1 MSHYNP
7 ISPNQT
13 DISILNM
20 LHTMYTNNSNI
31 VDRLLLSNSEIL
43 DIIHRILNNNYDAVV
58 SGRRN
63 NNPPVARFNTSRD
76 TSRDTSTS
84 TSRDTSTSTSTGT
97 NNLSNILFSFPLP
110 NRNTFMLDYVE
121 PINDIEQL
129 LENFLNPVPIRL
141 TQYQFENATTQIL
154 FREVFEPRNNS
165 CPITLEPFQENEA
178 VTMIKYCGHLF
189 KTDEINQWFETNVR
203 CPVCRYDLRNY
214 REPTNTINRLLP
226 TEMRSNNIRGNSN
239 SIRRNVNSIR
249 RNVNSTSNSNSAL
262 NQLFTSLMETTNTD
276 VSKNYV

>member
-1 MSHYNP
+1 MKYKLINTPGIIYNFITYPLSYIRHNTGTARMFKGSVFEKFSVLFFLFNVQLKAQFKKDYNP
-7 ISPNQT
+7 IMIKILGLNIWGFHYQT
-13 DISILNM
+13 
-20 LHTMYTNNSNI
+20 
-31 VDRLLLSNSEIL
+31 LL
-43 DIIHRILNNNYDAVV
+43 
-58 SGRRN
+58 
-63 NNPPVARFNTSRD
+63 
-76 TSRDTSTS
+76 
-84 TSRDTSTSTSTGT
+84 
-97 NNLSNILFSFPLP
+97 
-110 NRNTFMLDYVE
+110 
-121 PINDIEQL
+121 
-129 LENFLNPVPIRL
+129 
-141 TQYQFENATTQIL
+141 IL

-276 VSKNYV
+276 VSNNYV